1 MRAYVTLDL
10 ETTGLEPRKDRIIEI
25 GAVKVQGG
33 MVTGEYANTGESP
46 NGDTGENYGPYRHF
60 RRNGAG
66 KAVCTGSAGG
76 ASGVL

>member
-33 MVTGEYANTGESP
+33 
-46 NGDTGENYGPYRHF
+46 R
-60 RRNGAG
+60 
-66 KAVCTGSAGG
+66 
-76 ASGVL
+76 